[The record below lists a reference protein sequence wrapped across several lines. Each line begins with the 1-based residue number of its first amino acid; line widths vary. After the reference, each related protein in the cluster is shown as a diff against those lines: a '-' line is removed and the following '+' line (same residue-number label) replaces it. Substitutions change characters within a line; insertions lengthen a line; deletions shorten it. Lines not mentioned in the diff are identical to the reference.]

1 MSIRK
6 KIGFAWGYSFIAL
19 FLLGYYYISPNWTFF
34 VFIYAYGLIPMLDEL
49 VSRDSQN
56 ASTEEYEKL
65 LNDRYFDFLVY
76 SHVYIQYFMLLWGCY
91 ALTHDNLTWYQIFGL
106 MLSQG
111 VYASTI
117 INVAHELGHRKS
129 LIAQFHA
136 RAALISVCYMHFFV
150 EHNRGHHTHVATP
163 LDPATARKNQTVF
176 QFWKQSLLGGFR
188 SAWNIEKKLLQK
200 ENKKTWSVNNEM
212 IWAVILP
219 ILLCFVLTVS
229 FSTST
234 QEILWIVPAFFAVQS
249 LIAILSLECVNYIEH
264 YGILRKQLENGRY
277 EKVNPLHSW
286 NANHFYS
293 NLLLFHLQRHSDHHA
308 YAARPYQVLRHF
320 DESPQLPYG
329 YTMMILMSLVPPI
342 WFRVMNKRL
351 EEWQKNS
358 VDSEHI
364 MKVVKA
370 VCVKLKYEI

>member
-6 KIGFAWGYSFIAL
+6 KIGFAWGYSFVAFFI
-19 FLLGYYYISPNWTFF
+19 LGYYYISPNWTFF
-34 VFIYAYGLIPMLDEL
+34 VFIYAYCLIPILDEI

-91 ALTHDNLTWYQIFGL
+91 VLTHDDLTWYQIFGL

-129 LIAQFHA
+129 ALARLHA

-176 QFWKQSLLGGFR
+176 AFWKQSLLGGFR
-188 SAWNIEKKLLQK
+188 SAWKIERKLLQIK
-200 ENKKTWSVNNEM
+200 NKKTWSINNEM

-219 ILLCFVLTVS
+219 TVLCFILTIS
-229 FSTST
+229 FSKSI
-234 QEILWIVPAFFAVQS
+234 QEIAWIVPTFFVVQS
-249 LIAILSLECVNYIEH
+249 IIAILSLECVNYIEH

-342 WFRVMNKRL
+342 WFKVMNKRL

-358 VDSEHI
+358 VDNEHI
-364 MKVVKA
+364 MKVVNQFA
-370 VCVKLKYEI
+370 

>member
-6 KIGFAWGYSFIAL
+6 KIGFAWGYSFITF

-34 VFIYAYGLIPMLDEL
+34 VFIYAYGLIPILDEI

-56 ASTEEYEKL
+56 VSTEEYEKL
-65 LNDRYFDFLVY
+65 INDRYFDILVY

-91 ALTHDNLTWYQIFGL
+91 VLTHDSLTWYQIFGL

-129 LIAQFHA
+129 AIAQFHA

-176 QFWKQSLLGGFR
+176 QFWVQSIIGGFR

-200 ENKKTWSVNNEM
+200 ENKPIWSINNEM
-212 IWAVILP
+212 IWAVLLP
-219 ILLCFVLTVS
+219 ISLCFILTFS
-229 FSTST
+229 FSNPK
-234 QEILWIVPAFFAVQS
+234 QEIAWIVPSFFAVQS
-249 LIAILSLECVNYIEH
+249 MIAILSLECVNYIEH
-264 YGILRKQLENGRY
+264 YGIVRKQLENGRY

-320 DESPQLPYG
+320 DESPQLPFG
-329 YTMMILMSLVPPI
+329 YTMMILISLVPPI
-342 WFRVMNKRL
+342 WFKVMNKRL

-358 VDSEHI
+358 VDTEHI
-364 MKVVKA
+364 MKVVKQFA
-370 VCVKLKYEI
+370 